1 MDTGK
6 VVLGALAGLA
16 TGAILGI
23 LFAPEKGTDTRKK
36 IVNKGKN
43 TAEDLKTK
51 YNDLIDKLN
60 SKLETVKSEG
70 LNYYEE
76 GKDLAQNT
84 KKSFENSANSVK

>member
-23 LFAPEKGTDTRKK
+23 LFAPDKGSNTRKK
-36 IVNKGKN
+36 IVDKSKD
-43 TAEDLKTK
+43 AADDLKDK
-51 YNDLIDKLN
+51 YNDIIDMMA
-60 SKLETVKSEG
+60 SKLETVKKQG

-76 GKDLAQNT
+76 EKDLVKNA
-84 KKSFENSANSVK
+84 KSDFEKII